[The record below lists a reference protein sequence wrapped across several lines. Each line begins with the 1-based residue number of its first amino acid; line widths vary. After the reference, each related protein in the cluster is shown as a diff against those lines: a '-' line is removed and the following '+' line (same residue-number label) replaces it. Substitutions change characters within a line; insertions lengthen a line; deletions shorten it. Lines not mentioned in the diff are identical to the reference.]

1 MSIIGKVGRK
11 SFKVKSLSTTI
22 HVILLLGAITMIY
35 PFMMMISSSFK
46 SSVDSKKFSVFPKY
60 FYREEM
66 LFKKYIE
73 ARYNENSVL
82 MIEQY
87 KDKFISFEFVE
98 IPPKISPRK
107 YADWREFISDNID
120 KHTLFDYFIA
130 EQSGRGIYPRNERK
144 FRNLMKQESGNN
156 LDTFNKT
163 YGTAVLSWDEVRV
176 EENNFASRNFSGDY
190 QGFLSRYEQF
200 RQNVPLWH
208 RNYISLDGH
217 FINNELFPAYRRNLQ
232 ILNDA
237 LDTDYTLSK
246 NIILSR
252 RIPQNNLKKH
262 WVNYVKNIVNIHHV
276 GVDAKAISSYHSFLK
291 TKYREISLLNAT
303 YKTEFASFKAI
314 EIPQNLP
321 RSGAILVDW
330 IFFIENVV
338 DEEYLY
344 LKSVEFD
351 YRDWLEKKYVTVKN
365 LNEVYANGFEDFS
378 EIKLPS
384 RYPTGNLKF
393 QKDWKNFVLNNAADN
408 SLQLLMTA
416 QHEFLDYIRTENL
429 DITSFNQ
436 KFATNFDAEINLYP
450 TKLLPEN
457 SEYQVL
463 WLKFV
468 REVVSPQF
476 IKVENE
482 QQEWQKFLQ
491 HRYGS
496 VTRLNIEYGLIYQ
509 NFDEIS
515 IDFWEIDYQV
525 FQEHKKTI
533 FNEFFKRNYV
543 MVLDLMFY
551 NGRAIINTL
560 IYCLLS
566 ILVAIVVNPLAAYAM
581 SRFKLKATYK
591 IILILML
598 TMAFPPMVMGIP
610 NFLLLKK
617 FNLLNTFWA
626 LILPAAAD
634 GYFIFLLKGFF
645 DSLPQELF
653 ESATIDGANEPR
665 IFWQIAMSLSKP
677 IMAVI
682 ALGAFNAAYRNFMF
696 AFIVCQDKSMW
707 TMMVHIYQLMQRS
720 CAGVGFAALVIAAI
734 PTFIVFVFFQNI
746 IIRGIVV
753 PTEK

>member
-46 SSVDSKKFSVFPKY
+46 SNVDSKKFSILPRY
-60 FYREEM
+60 FYKEEM
-66 LFKKYIE
+66 LFKKYVE
-73 ARYNENSVL
+73 ARYNENSAL

-98 IPPKISPRK
+98 TPAKISSKK
-107 YADWREFISDNID
+107 YADWREFISENID
-120 KHTLFDYFIA
+120 KHILFDYFVA
-130 EQSGRGIYPRNERK
+130 EQSGRGIYPHNERK
-144 FRNLMKQESGNN
+144 FRNLMKQESENN
-156 LDTFNKT
+156 LDGFNET
-163 YGTAVLSWDEVRV
+163 YGTSILSWDEVRV
-176 EENNFASRNFSGDY
+176 EENNFASRHFSGDY

-200 RQNVPLWH
+200 RQDVPLWH

-232 ILNDA
+232 TLNNA
-237 LDTDYTLSK
+237 LGTDYTLLK
-246 NIILSR
+246 NIILSQR
-252 RIPQNNLKKH
+252 VPKNNLRKH
-262 WVNYVKNIVNIHHV
+262 WIHYVKNIINIHHV

-291 TKYREISLLNAT
+291 AKYREISLLNAT
-303 YKTEFASFKAI
+303 YKTEFASFETI
-314 EIPQNLP
+314 EIPQHLP
-321 RSGAILVDW
+321 RFGAILVDW

-351 YRDWLEKKYVTVKN
+351 YRDWLKKKYVTVEN
-365 LNEVYANGFEDFS
+365 LNEAYANGYDDFS
-378 EIKLPS
+378 EIKLPT
-384 RYPTGNLKF
+384 RYPTENLKF
-393 QKDWKNFVLNNAADN
+393 QQDWKNFVLNNAAN
-408 SLQLLMTA
+408 HSLQLLMTA
-416 QHEFLDYIRTENL
+416 QSEFIDFIEAENFDL
-429 DITSFNQ
+429 ASFNQ
-436 KFATNFDAEINLYP
+436 TFGTSFDAEINLYP
-450 TKLLPEN
+450 TKFLPEN
-457 SEYQVL
+457 LDYQVL

-468 REVVSPQF
+468 REAVSPQF

-496 VTRLNIEYGLIYQ
+496 IEKLNAEYGLIYQ
-509 NFDEIS
+509 DFDEIS

-525 FQEHKKTI
+525 FKEHRKTI

-551 NGRAIINTL
+551 NGRAIVNTL
-560 IYCLLS
+560 IYCLLA
-566 ILVAIVVNPLAAYAM
+566 ILVAIIVNPLAAYAM

-617 FNLLNTFWA
+617 FNL
-626 LILPAAAD
+626 
-634 GYFIFLLKGFF
+634 YLLFRLK
-645 DSLPQELF
+645 Q
-653 ESATIDGANEPR
+653 
-665 IFWQIAMSLSKP
+665 
-677 IMAVI
+677 
-682 ALGAFNAAYRNFMF
+682 
-696 AFIVCQDKSMW
+696 
-707 TMMVHIYQLMQRS
+707 
-720 CAGVGFAALVIAAI
+720 
-734 PTFIVFVFFQNI
+734 
-746 IIRGIVV
+746 
-753 PTEK
+753 